1 MSPSAD
7 KFTDQDNLHSALRLD
22 LRPGEWVLWSGR
34 PHRFE
39 SLRGACARIRDS
51 SSKEIRE
58 VNVAELRGLPAL
70 ALEDLDERLDRQHT
84 SGDPIWEK
92 AAQREE
98 VIRRAIVG
106 PGPAKPRIRSAAD
119 SLKVSTRTIQRLIAR
134 YKSSAQTTSLVP
146 HQLGPRKLYRR
157 LGAVRER
164 LINEAIEK
172 RYLVRPKTPMEET
185 YREVVRRCRRLHLP
199 APARNS
205 VITRIRAL
213 DARLVARR
221 RMGSKASEGIALST
235 PGTLEATQALELVQI
250 DHTLADVIIVDS
262 HQRRSIGRP
271 WLSLAI
277 DVATRSVL
285 GFHVG
290 LEAPSAL
297 AVALCI
303 EHAVLPK
310 LKPRSDSA
318 EPLWEQFGLPQHIHV
333 DNGPEF
339 HGEALAR
346 GCREYGIRLLHRP
359 VARPRFGAHIER
371 LIGTMM
377 GRVHLLP
384 GSTDSSPSKRAGY
397 HSENEAKLT
406 LSEFT
411 EWLSLEIAGA
421 YHHRVHRM
429 LGTTPA
435 AAWAKSIAAGAHPAL
450 PADPERF
457 VIGFLPVIHR
467 KLQRNGLYFERIRY
481 WADALPAIAQPR
493 EPLLI
498 RYDPRNLSKLYVLG
512 PHHHYHAIPYADVC
526 HPPIS
531 LAELK
536 HAHAMLRKEAK
547 ATINEQQLF
556 AMHERQTQILTT
568 ATKATKSARRR
579 RELHREPPAVDL
591 HSMSAIDFSREPP
604 SLPSELW
611 ES

>member
-1 MSPSAD
+1 MSPSAER
-7 KFTDQDNLHSALRLD
+7 FTEQDSLNSALRLD

-34 PHRFE
+34 AHRFE
-39 SLRGACARIRDS
+39 SLRGTRARIRDS
-51 SSKEIRE
+51 KSKELRE
-58 VNVAELRGLPAL
+58 VDVAEIRGLPTL
-70 ALEDLDERLDRQHT
+70 ALEDLDERLDLRRTADYPTWQT
-84 SGDPIWEK
+84 AI
-92 AAQREE
+92 QREE
-98 VIRRAIVG
+98 IIRQTMIG
-106 PGPAKPRIRSAAD
+106 PGPAKPRIRSAAQ

-146 HQLGPRKLYRR
+146 HQPGPRKLHRR

-164 LINEAIEK
+164 LINESIEK

-185 YREVVRRCRRLHLP
+185 YREVVRRCRRLHVP

-205 VITRIRAL
+205 VLTRIRAL

-262 HQRRSIGRP
+262 HHRRSIGRP

-310 LKPRSDSA
+310 LKPRGHAA

-339 HGEALAR
+339 HGEALTR

-359 VARPRFGAHIER
+359 IARPRFGAHIER
-371 LIGTMM
+371 LIGTLM

-406 LSEFT
+406 LREFT
-411 EWLSLEIAGA
+411 EWLALEIAGA
-421 YHHRVHRM
+421 YHHGVHRM

-435 AAWAKSIAAGAHPAL
+435 AAWAKSIAAGAIPAL
-450 PADPERF
+450 PADPESF

-481 WADALPAIAQPR
+481 WADVLPTIAQPR

-498 RYDPRNLSKLYVLG
+498 RYDPRDLSKLYVLG

-547 ATINEQQLF
+547 ASINEDNLF

-568 ATKATKSARRR
+568 ATKATKAARRR
-579 RELHREPPAVDL
+579 REPRRELPAVDL

-604 SLPSELW
+604 PLPSELW

>member
-1 MSPSAD
+1 MSQSAER
-7 KFTDQDNLHSALRLD
+7 FTDQDSLHSALRLD

-39 SLRGACARIRDS
+39 SLRGARARIRDS
-51 SSKEIRE
+51 DSKEIRE

-84 SGDPIWEK
+84 SGDPIWET
-92 AAQREE
+92 ATEREE
-98 VIRRAIVG
+98 VIRQAILG
-106 PGPAKPRIRSAAD
+106 PGPAKPRIRSAAE
-119 SLKVSTRTIQRLIAR
+119 SLKVSTRTVQRLIAR

-146 HQLGPRKLYRR
+146 HQSGPRRLYRR

-164 LINEAIEK
+164 IINESIEK
-172 RYLVRPKTPMEET
+172 RYLIRSKTPMEET

-205 VITRIRAL
+205 VIKRIRAL

-235 PGTLEATQALELVQI
+235 PGALTATQALELVQI

-262 HQRRSIGRP
+262 HHRRSIGRP

-303 EHAVLPK
+303 EHTVLPK
-310 LKPRSDSA
+310 LRPQGNAA

-339 HGEALAR
+339 HGEALTR

-384 GSTDSSPSKRAGY
+384 GSTDASPSKRTGY
-397 HSENEAKLT
+397 HSENEAKPT
-406 LSEFT
+406 LGEFT
-411 EWLSLEIAGA
+411 EWLALEIAGA

-435 AAWAKSIAAGAHPAL
+435 SAWAESIAAGAIPAL

-481 WADALPAIAQPR
+481 WAD
-493 EPLLI
+493 
-498 RYDPRNLSKLYVLG
+498 LG
-512 PHHHYHAIPYADVC
+512 C
-526 HPPIS
+526 EIS
-531 LAELK
+531 NQAGANRTVGRL
-536 HAHAMLRKEAK
+536 
-547 ATINEQQLF
+547 
-556 AMHERQTQILTT
+556 
-568 ATKATKSARRR
+568 
-579 RELHREPPAVDL
+579 
-591 HSMSAIDFSREPP
+591 
-604 SLPSELW
+604 
-611 ES
+611 

>member
-1 MSPSAD
+1 M
-7 KFTDQDNLHSALRLD
+7 
-22 LRPGEWVLWSGR
+22 
-34 PHRFE
+34 
-39 SLRGACARIRDS
+39 
-51 SSKEIRE
+51 
-58 VNVAELRGLPAL
+58 
-70 ALEDLDERLDRQHT
+70 
-84 SGDPIWEK
+84 
-92 AAQREE
+92 
-98 VIRRAIVG
+98 G
-106 PGPAKPRIRSAAD
+106 P
-119 SLKVSTRTIQRLIAR
+119 
-134 YKSSAQTTSLVP
+134 
-146 HQLGPRKLYRR
+146 
-157 LGAVRER
+157 
-164 LINEAIEK
+164 
-172 RYLVRPKTPMEET
+172 
-185 YREVVRRCRRLHLP
+185 
-199 APARNS
+199 
-205 VITRIRAL
+205 
-213 DARLVARR
+213 
-221 RMGSKASEGIALST
+221 KASEGIALST
-235 PGTLEATQALELVQI
+235 PGTLTANDALELVQI

-262 HQRRSIGRP
+262 RHRRSIGRP

-310 LKPRSDSA
+310 VTPRSDSA
-318 EPLWEQFGLPQHIHV
+318 ELLWGQFGLPQNIHV

-339 HGEALAR
+339 HSEALTR

-371 LIGTMM
+371 LIGTLM

-384 GSTDSSPSKRAGY
+384 GSTDSSPSKRADY

-406 LSEFT
+406 LSEFR
-411 EWLSLEIAGA
+411 EWLALEIAGA
-421 YHHRVHRM
+421 YHHGVHRM

-435 AAWAKSIAAGAHPAL
+435 AAWAKSIAAGAIPAL

-481 WADALPAIAQPR
+481 WADVLPTIAQPR

-498 RYDPRNLSKLYVLG
+498 RYDPRDLSKLYVLG
-512 PHHHYHAIPYADVC
+512 PNHHYHAIPYADVR
-526 HPPIS
+526 HTPIS

-547 ATINEQQLF
+547 ATINEEQLF
-556 AMHERQTQILTT
+556 AMHERQTQIVAT
-568 ATKATKSARRR
+568 ATKSTKATRRR
-579 RELHREPPAVDL
+579 GEPRLERPSVDL
-591 HSMSAIDFSREPP
+591 HSLSAIDFSREPP
-604 SLPSELW
+604 PLPSELW